1 MYASTRAL
9 KYAKAGNLPGRWGL
23 LSKEKKGTVRHLVR
37 DRGWRVGLAIQH
49 TYIFGKQRFV
59 YDYRLGKSVQEF

>member
-9 KYAKAGNLPGRWGL
+9 KYVKAGNLPGRWSL
-23 LSKEKKGTVRHLVR
+23 LSKEKKETVRHLVQ
-37 DRGWRVGLAIQH
+37 DRGWRVDLAIQH
-49 TYIFGKQRFV
+49 TYIFGRQQFV